1 MENNDMGWINAI
13 PWLSVIGVLL
23 LVPLLFAFDM
33 SSLLSLLTSAV
44 FLIVLGLELQRAA
57 TSRGGATRSSQEL
70 AWLHAGWMGVTWTVY
85 QLISLVGELGML
97 VPYRDILSLVVIG
110 LAVQYFSMQFFGQ
123 QAVVRLPNLEMI
135 GTLSTPLL
143 MLAAIMFITLI
154 GNASLVTGAIFL
166 TAAGHL
172 VNDENAYARYLV
184 PLGTLLVGYSVLI

>member
-1 MENNDMGWINAI
+1 MGWINTI
-13 PWLSVIGVLL
+13 PWLAAIGVLL

-33 SSLLSLLTSAV
+33 SSLLSLLTSTA

-57 TSRGGATRSSQEL
+57 TRTSRGGSTRSSQEL
-70 AWLHAGWMGVTWTVY
+70 GWLHAGWMGVVWTVY
-85 QLISLVGELGML
+85 QLIELVGELGML

-110 LAVQYFSMQFFGQ
+110 LAAQYFAMQFFGQ
-123 QAVVRLPNLEMI
+123 QAVVRLPNLGVI

-172 VNDENAYARYLV
+172 INDENAYARYLV
-184 PLGTLLVGYSVLI
+184 PLGTLLVGYSVII

>member
-13 PWLSVIGVLL
+13 PWLSAIGVLL

-33 SSLLSLLTSAV
+33 SSLLSILTSAV

-57 TSRGGATRSSQEL
+57 TSRGATRSQEL
-70 AWLHAGWMGVTWTVY
+70 GWLHAGWMGVTWTVY

-172 VNDENAYARYLV
+172 INDENTYARYLA
-184 PLGTLLVGYSVLI
+184 PLGALLAGYAVII